1 MQHSAQH
8 LNQRTNEINSQ
19 TNSTEISF
27 SLPLPL
33 TLKEGL
39 AQLRDCLL
47 NQEAIVGYRQMGAI
61 NLDYAETC
69 LKGDADTLTQYEQR
83 ISKDI
88 LWKYCVET
96 SSLRIYRRL

>member
-1 MQHSAQH
+1 MQHSAQC
-8 LNQRTNEINSQ
+8 LKQRTDEINNQ
-19 TNSTEISF
+19 TNGPEISY
-27 SLPLPL
+27 SLTLPL
-33 TLKEGL
+33 TLKEGMT
-39 AQLRDCLL
+39 QLGGCLL
-47 NQEAIVGYRQMGAI
+47 NQATIVGYRQMGAI